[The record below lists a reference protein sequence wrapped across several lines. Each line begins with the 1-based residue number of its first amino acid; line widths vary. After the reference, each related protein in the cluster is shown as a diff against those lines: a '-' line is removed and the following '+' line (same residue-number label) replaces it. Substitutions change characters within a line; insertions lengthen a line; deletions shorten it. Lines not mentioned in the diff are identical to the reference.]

1 MASVNVDEVESR
13 EPLWGFNQAA
23 CKLLDGSPLG
33 LKDVAAWKSFCRNS
47 EVVPET
53 FFHLAMLLATFPSV
67 DAAEFVT
74 VVHHVLGNPDAAA
87 PLEGTDLK
95 EMAVPRCA

>member
-23 CKLLDGSPLG
+23 CKLLNGSPLG
-33 LKDVAAWKSFCRNS
+33 LEDMAAWKFLCGNGK
-47 EVVPET
+47 VVPEA
-53 FFHLAMLLATFPSV
+53 FFHFAMLLTAFPSV

-95 EMAVPRCA
+95 EMSLPRFT